1 MARKGL
7 WVKRDLTRITTHI
20 PTELYAL
27 LKEKAKSEGKTMSL
41 VITEILEKELRQVQY
56 NK

>member
-1 MARKGL
+1 MTRKGL

-20 PTELYAL
+20 PTELYIL

-41 VITEILEKELRQVQY
+41 VITEILEKELRQLHY